1 MKMVSLPVSLAP
13 SQPQSISSKKMPHS
27 IIFRSQVISATN
39 KISVTH
45 TQ

>member
-1 MKMVSLPVSLAP
+1 MVFSPASLAP

-39 KISVTH
+39 KISFTH